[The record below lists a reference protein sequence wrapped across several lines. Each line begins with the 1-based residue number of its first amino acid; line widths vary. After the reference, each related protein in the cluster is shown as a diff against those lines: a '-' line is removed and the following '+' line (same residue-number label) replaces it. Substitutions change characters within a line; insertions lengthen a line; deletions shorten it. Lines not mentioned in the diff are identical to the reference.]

1 MKLKENDESTES
13 ICRRLNT
20 ADLKDEQQFIWGSVL
35 GGMIGRHRF
44 DVVLEATY
52 FHMRVSRLVGN
63 DLKVKW
69 KRQLNLST
77 LECREAGCRCNRAS
91 A

>member
-52 FHMRVSRLVGN
+52 FHMKKGKDRERKQVG
-63 DLKVKW
+63 
-69 KRQLNLST
+69 R
-77 LECREAGCRCNRAS
+77 
-91 A
+91 